1 MDEIAQR
8 RSLEKASSGARR
20 LQLVDLPAP
29 FILTPSKAD
38 GIINYDIDNAYPSRM
53 ERLINSSVTARSAA
67 GMLTRFLSGQG
78 FADESLNKM
87 VVGKDNMKEITALD
101 LLRKI
106 AKSFA
111 YFNGVY
117 VRAQF
122 TGYNTSAFRVE
133 PFRYCRLGDMD
144 SKDYSGRI
152 VVYNN
157 WDKWRQQKLN
167 KGEYIP
173 VDVWNP
179 KQEVIDAQVKRDGS
193 FNKWKGQM
201 FYSFYDDDYIY
212 PQSPADVI
220 KWDADT
226 ENQIA
231 IFKNGELRRGFFLK
245 YIMHHTRFNT
255 DADAAEFVAKMKTFV
270 GGEHENAFM
279 VLEGSFNADGTFI
292 ADENVRLEKVEQ
304 NINDK
309 MFEGYEKS
317 TQNAIRK
324 AFNAIPQILIEYE
337 EGKLSGTSGEALR
350 EAASFYNSMTIEP
363 RLHIAQIF
371 SEIFN
376 TWIDPSLR
384 GRNWEIKELTFTKDN
399 IEEDPALAARRESQA
414 MLKGS
419 VGGVQALLELQ
430 KSVSEG
436 ITDRTAA
443 IAIIEEIYGIA
454 TETAEKM
461 LGTPKETNPTP
472 ISPQP

>member
-1 MDEIAQR
+1 MDQISER
-8 RSLEKASSGARR
+8 RSIEKHSSSGTRR
-20 LQLVDLPAP
+20 LTLVDLPAP
-29 FILTPSKAD
+29 FILTPVKVD
-38 GIINYDIDNAYPSRM
+38 GIVSYDVDNAYPSRM
-53 ERLINSSVTARSAA
+53 ERLINSSVTAKSAA
-67 GMLTRFLSGQG
+67 GILTRFLSGQG

-179 KQEVIDAQVKRDGS
+179 TKAAIDAQVKRDGS

-245 YIMHHTRFNT
+245 YIMHHTRFQS
-255 DADAAEFVAKMKTFV
+255 DADAAEFVAKMRQFT
-270 GGEHENAFM
+270 GGDHENSVM
-279 VLEGSFNADGTFI
+279 VLEGSFNPDGSVI
-292 ADENVRLEKVEQ
+292 DGENVKIEKMEQ

-324 AFNAIPQILIEYE
+324 AFNAIPQILIDYE
-337 EGKLSGTSGEALR
+337 DSKLGTTSGEALR
-350 EAASFYNSMTIEP
+350 QAAEFYNSMTTEI
-363 RLHIAQIF
+363 RMHLSQIF
-371 SEIFN
+371 TELFN
-376 TWIDPSLR
+376 TWIDPVMR
-384 GRNWEIKELTFTKDN
+384 NRNWEIKELDFT
-399 IEEDPALAARRESQA
+399 P
-414 MLKGS
+414 
-419 VGGVQALLELQ
+419 
-430 KSVSEG
+430 KSVSN
-436 ITDRTAA
+436 A
-443 IAIIEEIYGIA
+443 
-454 TETAEKM
+454 
-461 LGTPKETNPTP
+461 NPVVV
-472 ISPQP
+472 Q

>member
-1 MDEIAQR
+1 MDQISER
-8 RSLEKASSGARR
+8 RSLEKHSSGTRR
-20 LQLVDLPAP
+20 LTLVDLPAP
-29 FILTPSKAD
+29 FILTPVKVD
-38 GIINYDIDNAYPSRM
+38 GIVSYDVDNAYPSRM
-53 ERLINSSVTARSAA
+53 ERLINSSVTAKSAA

-179 KQEVIDAQVKRDGS
+179 TKAAIDAQVKRDGS

-245 YIMHHTRFNT
+245 YIMHHTRFQS
-255 DADAAEFVAKMKTFV
+255 DADAVEFVKKMQKFM
-270 GGEHENAFM
+270 GGDHTDAVM
-279 VLEGSFNADGTFI
+279 VLEGSFNPDGTVI
-292 ADENVRLEKVEQ
+292 DGENVKIEKMDQ

-324 AFNAIPQILIEYE
+324 AFNAIPQILIDYE
-337 EGKLSGTSGEALR
+337 DSKLGTTSGEALR
-350 EAASFYNSMTIEP
+350 QAAEFYNSMTTEI
-363 RLHIAQIF
+363 RMHLSQIF
-371 SEIFN
+371 TELFN
-376 TWIDPSLR
+376 TWIDSVMR
-384 GRNWEIKELTFTKDN
+384 NRNWEIKELDFT
-399 IEEDPALAARRESQA
+399 P
-414 MLKGS
+414 
-419 VGGVQALLELQ
+419 
-430 KSVSEG
+430 KSVSN
-436 ITDRTAA
+436 A
-443 IAIIEEIYGIA
+443 
-454 TETAEKM
+454 
-461 LGTPKETNPTP
+461 NPVVV
-472 ISPQP
+472 Q

>member
-1 MDEIAQR
+1 MDQISER
-8 RSLEKASSGARR
+8 RSLEKHSSSGTRR
-20 LQLVDLPAP
+20 LTLVDLPAP
-29 FILTPSKAD
+29 FILTPVKVD
-38 GIINYDIDNAYPSRM
+38 GIVSYDVDNAYPSRM
-53 ERLINSSVTARSAA
+53 ERLINSSVTAKSAA
-67 GMLTRFLSGQG
+67 GILTRFLSGQG

-179 KQEVIDAQVKRDGS
+179 TKAAIDAQVKRDGS

-245 YIMHHTRFNT
+245 YIMHHTRFQS
-255 DADAAEFVAKMKTFV
+255 DADAAEFVAKMRQFT
-270 GGEHENAFM
+270 GGDHENSVM
-279 VLEGSFNADGTFI
+279 VLEGSFNPDGSVI
-292 ADENVRLEKVEQ
+292 DGENVKIEKMEQ

-324 AFNAIPQILIEYE
+324 AFNAIPQILIDYE
-337 EGKLSGTSGEALR
+337 DSKLGTTSGEALR
-350 EAASFYNSMTIEP
+350 QAAEFYNSMTTEI
-363 RLHIAQIF
+363 RMHLSQIF
-371 SEIFN
+371 TELFN
-376 TWIDPSLR
+376 TWIDPVMR
-384 GRNWEIKELTFTKDN
+384 NRNWEIKELDFT
-399 IEEDPALAARRESQA
+399 P
-414 MLKGS
+414 
-419 VGGVQALLELQ
+419 
-430 KSVSEG
+430 KSVSN
-436 ITDRTAA
+436 A
-443 IAIIEEIYGIA
+443 
-454 TETAEKM
+454 
-461 LGTPKETNPTP
+461 NPVVV
-472 ISPQP
+472 Q